1 VGVPGAVRCEDAEAG
16 GFDVPAALITTMA
29 AMAATT
35 SPTGTSAVTTG
46 WRERNLVG
54 AGASRALALDDAL
67 DSGPGRAVDVDCL
80 VFLVLL
86 VLLVVVRRAG
96 RDDPDGE
103 FDMVFS

>member
-1 VGVPGAVRCEDAEAG
+1 V
-16 GFDVPAALITTMA
+16 F
-29 AMAATT
+29 
-35 SPTGTSAVTTG
+35 
-46 WRERNLVG
+46 
-54 AGASRALALDDAL
+54 
-67 DSGPGRAVDVDCL
+67 L

>member
-1 VGVPGAVRCEDAEAG
+1 
-16 GFDVPAALITTMA
+16 
-29 AMAATT
+29 
-35 SPTGTSAVTTG
+35 
-46 WRERNLVG
+46 VG